1 MTYKIWNC
9 PDFPATLGYFLE
21 AGLGPFDLYPLALAQ

>member
-9 PDFPATLGYFLE
+9 PGFPATLGYFLE
-21 AGLGPFDLYPLALAQ
+21 TGLGSYAIYPLALAQ

>member
-9 PDFPATLGYFLE
+9 PDFPAALGYFLE
-21 AGLGPFDLYPLALAQ
+21 AGLGPYAFAHLL